1 MESLTE
7 RFDAV
12 QENLLELYESG
23 SDNIEDQILYW
34 NLMRKEGVLFYYARQ
49 KGITRLGLQHV
60 PSLAVS
66 EFKAKQAIMM
76 TLQLESLKNSE
87 YGSEKWTM
95 QDTSLELYN
104 TEPQHTFKKEDRLL
118 MYIMIIMNKIIIL
131 IPYGNTFIIKLTM
144 TNGTKHRVM
153 WTMREFIMSLL
164 IMLSIIM

>member
-12 QENLLELYESG
+12 QENLLELFESG

-34 NLMRKEGVLFYYARQ
+34 NLMRKEGILLYYARQ
-49 KGITRLGLQHV
+49 KGISRLGLQHV

-87 YGSEKWTM
+87 FGREKWTL

-104 TEPQHTFKKEDRLL
+104 TEPELS
-118 MYIMIIMNKIIIL
+118 L
-131 IPYGNTFIIKLTM
+131 IHI
-144 TNGTKHRVM
+144 
-153 WTMREFIMSLL
+153 
-164 IMLSIIM
+164 